1 MRNQALGLIEVY
13 GYVSAIEAADSA
25 VKSANVELV
34 AVEKV
39 KGGLVTVILSGD
51 VGAVKAAVESGEESA
66 RRIGNC
72 KSSHV
77 IPRPVDEVS
86 KMLLKTPIKIE
97 EEKESVETI
106 EEETLSSVDS
116 EMEKVIEEETLPP
129 VDMEMETDFE
139 ESQKVEAIVENEASN
154 PEQLIEGLDNMTVVE
169 LRKMA
174 RSLKM
179 ETMTKDQI
187 KRARKNILIE
197 EITRFYEG
205 GNK

>member
-1 MRNQALGLIEVY
+1 MRSQALGLIEVY
-13 GYVSAIEAADSA
+13 GYIAAIVAADSA

-66 RRIGNC
+66 RRMGNY

-86 KMLLKTPIKIE
+86 QMLLKTPIKIE
-97 EEKESVETI
+97 EELENVATI
-106 EEETLSSVDS
+106 EEETLSFV
-116 EMEKVIEEETLPP
+116 EPAK
-129 VDMEMETDFE
+129 ETDLE
-139 ESQKVEAIVENEASN
+139 ELQAEVPSEEAQTAETPSD
-154 PEQLIEGLDNMTVVE
+154 QLLEGLDCMTVVE
-169 LRKMA
+169 LRKIA

-179 ETMTKDQI
+179 GTMTNKNI
-187 KRARKNILIE
+187 KYARKKDLIE
-197 EITRFYEG
+197 EITRFYERSG
-205 GNK
+205 K